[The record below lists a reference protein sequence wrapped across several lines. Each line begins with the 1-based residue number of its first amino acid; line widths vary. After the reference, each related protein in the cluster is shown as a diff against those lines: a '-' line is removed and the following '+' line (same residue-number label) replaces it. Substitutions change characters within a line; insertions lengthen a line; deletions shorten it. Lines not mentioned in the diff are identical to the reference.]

1 MKARWRWVRGPV
13 VVALTVL
20 VALILTVVPLPW
32 WGEPLR
38 PLWAGLVVFYWVI
51 ALPERFSVGLAWI
64 VGLLLD
70 ALTGMPLGAHAL
82 ALTLVAFLA
91 ARWHL
96 KLRMFPRWQ
105 QSLAVGLAMAVY
117 AFLLFWIG
125 GVAGQMSRPVV
136 RFVPVAVSAAIWPW
150 IYALLRS
157 VRRRFVPA

>member
-1 MKARWRWVRGPV
+1 MKARWLRGPV
-13 VVALTVL
+13 VVALTV
-20 VALILTVVPLPW
+20 VAALILTAVPLPDW
-32 WGEPLR
+32 AQALR
-38 PLWAGLVVFYWVI
+38 PLWAALVVFYWVI

-70 ALTGMPLGAHAL
+70 ALTGTPLGAHAL

-96 KLRMFPRWQ
+96 KLRMFPLWQ
-105 QSLAVGLAMAVY
+105 QSLAVGLALAVY
-117 AFLLFWIG
+117 AFILFWIG
-125 GVAGQMSRPVV
+125 GVVGAMSRPLV